1 MINTPNPAMS
11 FGHESFESKT
21 CETNH
26 LGATAVSTYQLTL
39 QDKVAL
45 FQSLFQGREDAYCA
59 SAHGTPSRLTSHLPF
74 CLVSV
79 SL

>member
-26 LGATAVSTYQLTL
+26 LGATAVSTYYFCS
-39 QDKVAL
+39 
-45 FQSLFQGREDAYCA
+45 FQWGSVAYCA